1 MEANKYI
8 QILSQ
13 PNNENKYYQIKQ
25 KQEKHNKNYDFIN
38 IIYICL

>member
-25 KQEKHNKNYDFIN
+25 KEKKHNKN
-38 IIYICL
+38 